1 MKLGLMFANTVW
13 GASAA
18 GAVAIAEAAEAG
30 GFESIWT
37 VEHVVVPSG
46 YESRYPYD
54 PSGKMAGGAEE
65 FDLPDPL
72 IWLSY
77 VAARTT
83 TLKLGTGILILPQRN
98 PLIVA
103 KELASLDA
111 LSGGRMI
118 CGIGV
123 GWLEEEFDAL
133 GVPFHDRG
141 ARCDDT
147 VDVLRKA
154 WTGQKVSHSSPYTT
168 FTDCISLPRPANG
181 TVPIVVG
188 GDSPAAARRAG
199 RLGDGYFPGNGAIDH
214 LRGRLDI
221 MRRAAEEA
229 GRDPDA
235 IEISAGAGGRSVDDI
250 VARAEALREVGV
262 TRLMLG
268 LMPPDQVLATGEA
281 LRARLAD

>member
-1 MKLGLMFANTVW
+1 M
-13 GASAA
+13 
-18 GAVAIAEAAEAG
+18 
-30 GFESIWT
+30 
-37 VEHVVVPSG
+37 
-46 YESRYPYD
+46 
-54 PSGKMAGGAEE
+54 
-65 FDLPDPL
+65 
-72 IWLSY
+72 
-77 VAARTT
+77 AARTT